1 MSKHN
6 LMRDP
11 AFARMLYPVEKRLAE
26 LDREAAAQGIR
37 LTDSNARSIYVRA
50 ANIAKGK
57 TPAAKSDTGANTNP
71 KDAFL
76 ERAVSELAKV
86 RETIVEEHDLAD
98 GNVERRPLRAGI
110 WLDVL
115 DCLKESCEIRTGAE
129 PGSRG
134 YMDFLGGFLEGKL

>member
-1 MSKHN
+1 MPKHN

-11 AFARMLYPVEKRLAE
+11 AFAQMLYPVEKRLAE
-26 LDREAAAQGIR
+26 LDREAVAQGIR
-37 LTDSNARSIYVRA
+37 LTDSNARSIYVRV

-57 TPAAKSDTGANTNP
+57 TPASKSDAGANTNP

-134 YMDFLGGFLEGKL
+134 YLDFLAGFIGRK

>member
-6 LMRDP
+6 LMKDP
-11 AFARMLYPVEKRLAE
+11 AFAQMLYPVEKRLAE
-26 LDREAAAQGIR
+26 LDRDAAAQGIR

-57 TPAAKSDTGANTNP
+57 TPVAKNDAGASTNP

-98 GNVERRPLRAGI
+98 GGVERRPLRANI
-110 WLDVL
+110 WLNVL
-115 DCLKESCEIRTGAE
+115 GCLKESCEIRTGFD

-134 YMDFLGGFLEGKL
+134 YLDFLSGFLEGKL